1 MTAQSDQLSEI
12 LSRITR
18 EFSAHEFISI
28 QPVKGDPPDQYEITY
43 SVPGMVQENGEIT
56 LAEKHIVECSIPFGF
71 PHFPPSCKPKT
82 PIFHPDFDPA
92 AICLGD
98 FWEQNKSLPELIIHI
113 GRMICGEFYSIDN
126 AFNEEA
132 ALWFTDNS
140 SRLPFS
146 TILAEKGKSTQ
157 LNQPIPSE
165 IDTLDDS
172 DLTTEYDY
180 LSIEQNDEEELIPD
194 KRPEKSPEIE
204 EGTGS
209 EIDFTLIQ
217 LLDKQNRYS
226 QLFNLLSDL
235 PPSTR
240 QETEPYFSNAKK
252 AINIAKK
259 FHNKARSEEDRGNGE
274 TALKLYEKIPET
286 VADYPDISI
295 DIDRLKRSIE
305 LLRELSS
312 ETVPD
317 TPEPPDIPQKQ
328 KKEKTKKPAFP
339 TRRTR
344 PNSSSPP
351 PSPGNS
357 RIKYIFLGGIILLL
371 AGAAG
376 YYYFTLQQNIIF
388 ARRSF
393 STCKAQLKADNFISA
408 KQNCDQAMKLAGQVQ
423 FIRQPEVAVL
433 KSEIQQTLQSEKMR
447 MGLAGK
453 VLFNGQYL
461 AKKDVKALLFFQKL
475 KETAFSLYDE
485 GKWKKASTKLQEAI
499 SVARNT
505 PSLDDTVLPILMSK
519 LQHAKVQQFL
529 QKADEKEK
537 EHSWK
542 LAIKHYT
549 DALVY
554 LNELPQEMQQQYR
567 GQLLLGLEKSRF
579 EDLKSK
585 GDSLFAESDW
595 EKATSFYQK
604 AIQLAENKGVVPKE
618 TLNKIAVHAK
628 KAKLYDAIKR
638 GNLAFSN
645 GSWQEAIDAYRN
657 AQILLSKDQTILKDI
672 GASDVNMKKLA
683 RISLQASIIKER
695 QAAKKQLEKKKLS
708 AARNTYRKVISVIEH
723 SSFSKDPEFQEIAAE
738 TRGMVQS
745 LDQEIFLDQKQKY
758 LETNFKKLFAL
769 NYPSTVPEK
778 LSNPVITFIKETP
791 SKLLFKLQCLEKSG
805 SRPLSLIMFYAY
817 DKKKKNWD
825 FSSGD
830 L

>member
-12 LSRITR
+12 SSRITG
-18 EFSAHEFISI
+18 EFSAHEFISV

-43 SVPGMVQENGEIT
+43 SVPGMIQENGEIT
-56 LAEKHIVECSIPFGF
+56 LAEKHVVECSIPFGF

-98 FWEQNKSLPELIIHI
+98 FWEQNKSLPELIVHI

-132 ALWFTDNS
+132 ALWFTENS
-140 SRLPFS
+140 SQLPFS
-146 TILAEKGKSTQ
+146 TILTKQEKNPQ
-157 LNQPIPSE
+157 LNQPIPAE

-180 LSIEQNDEEELIPD
+180 LSIEQNDEKELIPENQ
-194 KRPEKSPEIE
+194 PEKSPEIVE
-204 EGTGS
+204 ETGS

-240 QETEPYFSNAKK
+240 QEAEPYFSNAKK

-286 VADYPDISI
+286 VADFPDISV

-312 ETVPD
+312 ETTPD
-317 TPEPPDIPQKQ
+317 TPEPPDLPQKK
-328 KKEKTKKPAFP
+328 KKEKTKKSTLP

-344 PNSSSPP
+344 PNSAPSPA
-351 PSPGNS
+351 SPGNP
-357 RIKYIFLGGIILLL
+357 RIKFIFIGGVILLL

-376 YYYFTLQQNIIF
+376 YYYFTLQQNISF
-388 ARRSF
+388 ARRAF
-393 STCKAQLKADNFISA
+393 SICQAQLKADNFISA
-408 KQNCDQAMKLAGQVQ
+408 KQNCDQAMTLAGRVQ
-423 FIRQPEVAVL
+423 FIRQPEMAVL
-433 KSEIQQTLQSEKMR
+433 KSEIQQTLQSEKMQ

-461 AKKDVKALLFFQKL
+461 AKEDVKALLFFQKL
-475 KETAFSLYDE
+475 KQTAFSLYDE
-485 GKWKKASTKLQEAI
+485 GKWKDASAKLQETI

-505 PSLDDTVLPILMSK
+505 PSLDNTILPVLISK

-529 QKADEKEK
+529 QKAGEKQK

-549 DALVY
+549 DALLY

-567 GQLLLGLEKSRF
+567 GQLLQGLEKSRF

-604 AIQLAENKGVVPKE
+604 AIQLAENKGVVPRE
-618 TLNKIAVHAK
+618 TLNKIAIHAK
-628 KAKLYDAIKR
+628 KATLYDAIKR
-638 GNLAFSN
+638 GNLAFTR

-657 AQILLSKDQTILKDI
+657 AQIILTKDRNMLKET
-672 GASDVNMKKLA
+672 GSSDVNVKKLA

-695 QAAKKQLEKKKLS
+695 QAAKKQLEKKNLS
-708 AARNTYRKVISVIEH
+708 AARTTYRKVISIIEH
-723 SSFSKDPEFQEIAAE
+723 SSFSKDPEFKEIATE

-769 NYPSTVPEK
+769 NYPSIVPEK

>member
-18 EFSAHEFISI
+18 EFSTHEFISV

-43 SVPGMVQENGEIT
+43 SVPGMIQENGEIILT
-56 LAEKHIVECSIPFGF
+56 EKHIVECSIPFGF

-132 ALWFTDNS
+132 ALWFTENN

-146 TILAEKGKSTQ
+146 TILTDKKKSAESG
-157 LNQPIPSE
+157 QPIPAE

-180 LSIEQNDEEELIPD
+180 LSIEQNDEEELAQEQHL
-194 KRPEKSPEIE
+194 KKSPEIE

-240 QETEPYFSNAKK
+240 QEAEPYFSNARK

-286 VADYPDISI
+286 VADFPDISI
-295 DIDRLKRSIE
+295 DIERLKRSIE

-312 ETVPD
+312 ETAPD
-317 TPEPPDIPQKQ
+317 IAEPPDIPQKK
-328 KKEKTKKPAFP
+328 KKEKAKKSVLP

-344 PNSSSPP
+344 PDSAPSSALPKNP
-351 PSPGNS
+351 
-357 RIKYIFLGGIILLL
+357 RIKFIFIGGIILLL

-376 YYYFTLQQNIIF
+376 YYYFTLQQNISF
-388 ARRSF
+388 AQRSF
-393 STCKAQLKADNFISA
+393 STCKAQLKADNFTSA
-408 KQNCDQAMKLAGQVQ
+408 KQNCDQAMMLAKRVQ
-423 FIRQPEVAVL
+423 FIRQPELAVL
-433 KSEIQQTLQSEKMR
+433 KSEIQHTLQSKKMQ

-505 PSLDDTVLPILMSK
+505 PSLDNTILPVLLSK
-519 LQHAKVQQFL
+519 LQHAKIQQFL
-529 QKADEKEK
+529 EEADEKQK

-549 DALVY
+549 DALAY

-567 GQLLLGLEKSRF
+567 GQLLQGLEKSRF

-604 AIQLAENKGVVPKE
+604 AIQLAESKGVVPKE
-618 TLNKIAVHAK
+618 TLNRIAVHAK

-638 GNLAFSN
+638 GNLAFSK
-645 GSWQEAIDAYRN
+645 GSWQEAIDAYKN
-657 AQILLSKDQTILKDI
+657 AQILLTNDKDMLK
-672 GASDVNMKKLA
+672 GTGGSDVNVKKLA

-695 QAAKKQLEKKKLS
+695 QAAKKQLEKKNLS
-708 AARNTYRKVISVIEH
+708 AARNTYRKVISIIEH
-723 SSFSKDPEFQEIAAE
+723 SSFSKDPEFKEIAAE
-738 TRGMVQS
+738 TRGMVKS

-758 LETNFKKLFAL
+758 LETNFKKLFAR

-817 DKKKKNWD
+817 DKKKKSWD